1 MNKGCETEKGEEIR
15 TSKEGGSAL
24 AKASHPT
31 GQRNDRERVCQ
42 PDDTRGGTSLPPPS
56 LLPPLFCPLPLPL
69 SLFPPPFLHDA
80 TKQRRKRENSPSQ
93 LITLLSPDTQF
104 LPEVGELISQ

>member
-31 GQRNDRERVCQ
+31 GQKKDRSNNCQ
-42 PDDTRGGTSLPPPS
+42 SDDTRGGTSLPCPLSPTPFQPLFHLS
-56 LLPPLFCPLPLPL
+56 LLP
-69 SLFPPPFLHDA
+69 SYA
-80 TKQRRKRENSPSQ
+80 TRQSSGKKRNSPSQ

-104 LPEVGELISQ
+104 LPEAGELISQ